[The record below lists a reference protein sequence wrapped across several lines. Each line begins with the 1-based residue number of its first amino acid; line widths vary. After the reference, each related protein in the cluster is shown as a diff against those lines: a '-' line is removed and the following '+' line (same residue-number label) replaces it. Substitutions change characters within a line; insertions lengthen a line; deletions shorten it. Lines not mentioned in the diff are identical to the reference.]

1 MREYSK
7 QEKEKKKKSEKISK
21 RLENEFQ
28 PENNLEEKD
37 DLGND
42 FVPSD
47 ENPNSADLM
56 DNTFEPIDDAE
67 LNPKSNFNRHPDE
80 YRRIRDEKQTEER
93 DKKYIKEKYGDK
105 GKPIEIIKLT
115 SKENSN
121 LAKKPQKEIQ
131 KTKKE
136 KNFVVFKES
145 SELAEMVSIILGDG
159 SIPKNESR
167 VRITLNKTEE
177 PQYRKFVYGFMQKLF
192 MKNPTIYKPKDAN
205 AVKMSL
211 NSKEVVRGLIKKG
224 LKSGDKKKNQVEVP
238 QWIKKEKENRRS
250 SIRGLIDTDGTIHI
264 HKRNKSVR
272 ITFKNSSFPLV
283 NDYKDMCEGF
293 NIPTQKIYHDKKRD
307 IFDVQIEA
315 KKDIV
320 NFIETINPRK
330 WEYRAK
336 TLGLVLKSISDPKKR
351 ELIEKE
357 LIKPYPDKKVH
368 YSKKYYALLKRLC
381 EKYEYDVSDESIF
394 NELED
399 ALTYSD
405 NWTGLKKEQKNM
417 LNAKAKNL
425 ISNLKVKLNTTK
437 K

>member
-56 DNTFEPIDDAE
+56 DNTFEPIDNTE
-67 LNPKSNFNRHPDE
+67 LNPKSNFNWHPDE

-405 NWTGLKKEQKNM
+405 NWTGLKKEQKDM

>member
-1 MREYSK
+1 MRDYNE
-7 QEKEKKKKSEKISK
+7 QEKEKKIKSEKISEK
-21 RLENEFQ
+21 LENEFQ
-28 PENNLEEKD
+28 PESRFEEKD
-37 DLGND
+37 DLRND

-47 ENPNSADLM
+47 ENPNRADLM
-56 DNTFEPIDDAE
+56 ENTFEPIDDAE
-67 LNPKSNFNRHPDE
+67 LNPKSGFNSHPDE
-80 YRRIRDEKQTEER
+80 YQRIRDEKQTEESDR
-93 DKKYIKEKYGDK
+93 KYIKEKYGDK
-105 GKPIEIIKLT
+105 GKPIEIRKFT
-115 SKENSN
+115 SKENSK
-121 LAKKPQKEIQ
+121 LVRKAPQEIKKI
-131 KTKKE
+131 KKE
-136 KNFVVFKES
+136 KDFVVLKES

-192 MKNPTIYKPKDAN
+192 MKKPTIYKPKDAN
-205 AVKMSL
+205 AVKMSI
-211 NSKEVVRGLIKKG
+211 NSKEVVRGLINKG

-264 HKRNKSVR
+264 HKHNKSVR

-283 NDYKDMCEGF
+283 SDYKEMCEGF
-293 NIPTQKIYHDKKRD
+293 NIPTQKISHDKKRD

-320 NFIETINPRK
+320 NFIETVKPRK

-351 ELIEKE
+351 KLIEKE

-394 NELED
+394 NE
-399 ALTYSD
+399 
-405 NWTGLKKEQKNM
+405 QM
-417 LNAKAKNL
+417 L
-425 ISNLKVKLNTTK
+425 
-437 K
+437 